1 MEEREVRWTA
11 IALKQ
16 KLDIYEFWFER
27 NQSLAYSEKLES
39 IFDKTI
45 SLIKKH
51 PFLGIKFDNRPIYF
65 INTLS
70 YRIYY
75 IFNDSTIYILQIWD
89 TRRNPLGFE
98 V

>member
-27 NQSLAYSEKLES
+27 NQSIAYPEKLEE

-45 SLIKKH
+45 SLIKRY
-51 PFLGIKFDNRPIYF
+51 PFLGIKFDKRPIYF
-65 INTLS
+65 INPCHTEFIMFLLIKL
-70 YRIYY
+70 YTYY
-75 IFNDSTIYILQIWD
+75 KFGIPEEILW
-89 TRRNPLGFE
+89 

>member
-27 NQSLAYSEKLES
+27 NQSIAYPEKLEE

-45 SLIKKH
+45 SLIKRY
-51 PFLGIKFDNRPIYF
+51 PFLGIKFDKRPIYF

-70 YRIYY
+70 YRVYY
-75 IFNDSTIYILQIWD
+75 VFTDKTIYILQIWD
-89 TRRNPLGFE
+89 TRRDPLGLRL
-98 V
+98 

>member
-27 NQSLAYSEKLES
+27 NQSLAYSEKLEK

-45 SLIKKH
+45 SLIKRY
-51 PFLGIKFDNRPIYF
+51 PF
-65 INTLS
+65 
-70 YRIYY
+70 
-75 IFNDSTIYILQIWD
+75 
-89 TRRNPLGFE
+89 
-98 V
+98 